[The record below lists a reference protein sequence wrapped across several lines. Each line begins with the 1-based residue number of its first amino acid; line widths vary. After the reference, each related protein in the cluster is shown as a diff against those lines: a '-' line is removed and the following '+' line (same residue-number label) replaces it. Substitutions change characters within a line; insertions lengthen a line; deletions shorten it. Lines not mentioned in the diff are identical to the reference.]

1 MAKMNWKGWIALDGL
16 SNDAI
21 KAAAK
26 EIGVER
32 LNLGKAGDAKARREI
47 KSIADKWAK
56 KFPVAKDE
64 SPSTPQSGAKP
75 KAEAKPPAP
84 AKAEAPPSEPKPKAK
99 AKPKAAPKSE
109 PKPKAAPKSEKP
121 KSGKAKKAKPKAAP
135 KSEVKPAPK
144 SEPKSAKKAKPA
156 PKSEKPKSAKAK
168 KGKRKASGVT
178 EAMIKELQ
186 AQLVTKLAELRV
198 SCPGERAHLME
209 DAAAV
214 LATAR
219 AVAMVSPEV
228 RRARNEL
235 QSALESFAGY
245 TVARDAVAAAEKSV
259 PVREAKAHVKAVM
272 AEQIS
277 ERERQILEDAEQDPR
292 VIAAR
297 AALAAARSPETVQK
311 AMANLST
318 ARDHCRRSARAL
330 RETYGGQIDKLR
342 ADLAATGPLEVAPAP
357 GVIPTAEQLLFG
369 PRTVA
374 SARAS

>member
-1 MAKMNWKGWIALDGL
+1 
-16 SNDAI
+16 
-21 KAAAK
+21 
-26 EIGVER
+26 
-32 LNLGKAGDAKARREI
+32 
-47 KSIADKWAK
+47 
-56 KFPVAKDE
+56 
-64 SPSTPQSGAKP
+64 
-75 KAEAKPPAP
+75 
-84 AKAEAPPSEPKPKAK
+84 
-99 AKPKAAPKSE
+99 
-109 PKPKAAPKSEKP
+109 
-121 KSGKAKKAKPKAAP
+121 
-135 KSEVKPAPK
+135 
-144 SEPKSAKKAKPA
+144 
-156 PKSEKPKSAKAK
+156 
-168 KGKRKASGVT
+168 
-178 EAMIKELQ
+178 MIKELR